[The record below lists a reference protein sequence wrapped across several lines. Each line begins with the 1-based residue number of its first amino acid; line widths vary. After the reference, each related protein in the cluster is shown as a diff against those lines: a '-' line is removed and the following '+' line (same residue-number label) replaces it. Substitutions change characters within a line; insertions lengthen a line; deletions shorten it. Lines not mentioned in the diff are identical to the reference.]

1 MNDVYTS
8 NIKAIVNIIHSLAEG
23 KKRIHNSARAECI
36 SNKMSL
42 CPFYFDSKSVTSK
55 LFRKWC
61 NCGVVSAI
69 RATKTIDIIGFFGA
83 SYNVAM
89 AAVVFLLVALAIVTV
104 RELTFAYRAHE
115 ATKANME

>member
-8 NIKAIVNIIHSLAEG
+8 NINAIVNIIHSLAEG

-69 RATKTIDIIGFFGA
+69 RATKTNDIIGFFGA
-83 SYNVAM
+83 S
-89 AAVVFLLVALAIVTV
+89 
-104 RELTFAYRAHE
+104 
-115 ATKANME
+115 